1 MQIHCQNT
9 MNTGRDQKIRDQ
21 LGRYRHTRF
30 VFSILARVPEKRNHC
45 GDAVSAGPSRC
56 IDHDEQFHQMIVG
69 WGTGGLNDENI
80 TPANVLLDS
89 DVGLAVRECAERGLA
104 QRRLALDLAG
114 RRALQGEQ
122 GLGRHGDVDVR
133 RRAGAQA
140 LAHRIV

>member
-1 MQIHCQNT
+1 MINRNVEKTLHLLGMQIHCQNT

-69 WGTGGLNDENI
+69 WGTGGLNDEDI

-104 QRRLALDLAG
+104 QRDANVIADALGQLAIG
-114 RRALQGEQ
+114 
-122 GLGRHGDVDVR
+122 
-133 RRAGAQA
+133 
-140 LAHRIV
+140 